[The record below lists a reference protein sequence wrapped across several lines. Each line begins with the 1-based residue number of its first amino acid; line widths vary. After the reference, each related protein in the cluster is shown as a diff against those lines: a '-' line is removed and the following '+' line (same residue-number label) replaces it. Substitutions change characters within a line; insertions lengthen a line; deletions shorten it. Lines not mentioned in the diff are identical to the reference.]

1 MYFTREGEFI
11 LKKLLVLLGIIF
23 ISLMPLEAVG
33 ARAATSYQTPNF
45 YPFKCGEKSSYEEQI
60 FLCEKEPNNQ
70 LNLANAIV
78 VNENFMGAL
87 GQDDIDYFKMTV
99 NKSGKVELFSTHTDG
114 LELGMNLFDG
124 KNNLIEPVDR
134 FELEDSNTTVLS
146 YEVVPGVYFISIT
159 DLHNSGEDH
168 IYIFSPFMQNE
179 LPINVEPEFEFDDI
193 APEKPKV
200 SIVDDNDTVIKGT
213 AEPGALIMAEV
224 NDLYIAQDVDVAAN
238 GSFSFKIKPLKAG
251 TTIKV
256 WAQDTQ
262 GNQSEVTTLKVLDKT
277 APKTLVVNK
286 VTSKSKTVTGKTEA
300 NATVE
305 VKLGTKLLGKATAD
319 AKGNYKVTIKQQKKG
334 AKLTVIAKDKAKN
347 VKSVSAIVK

>member
-1 MYFTREGEFI
+1 M
-11 LKKLLVLLGIIF
+11 F

-33 ARAATSYQTPNF
+33 ARAATSNQTPNF
-45 YPFKCGEKSSYEEQI
+45 NPFKCGEKPSYDEQI

-70 LNLANAIV
+70 INLANSIV
-78 VNENFMGAL
+78 VNENYMGTL
-87 GQDDIDYFKMTV
+87 GQDDIDYFKVTV
-99 NKSGKVELFSTHTDG
+99 NKSGELELFSTHTDG

-124 KNNLIEPVDR
+124 ENNLIEPVDR
-134 FELEDSNTTVLS
+134 FELENSNTTVLS
-146 YEVVPGVYFISIT
+146 YEVDPGVYYISIT
-159 DLHNSGEDH
+159 DLHKSGEDH

-193 APEKPKV
+193 APDKPKV

-224 NDLYIAQDVDVAAN
+224 GELYIAEDVEVGAN
-238 GSFSFKIKPLKAG
+238 GAFSFKIKPLKAG

-256 WAQDTQ
+256 WAQDSQ
-262 GNQSEVTTLKVLDKT
+262 GNQSEVTSIKVLDKT
-277 APKTLVVNK
+277 PPKTLVVNK

-300 NATVE
+300 NTTVE

-319 AKGNYKVTIKQQKKG
+319 AKGNYKITIKQQKKG
-334 AKLTVIAKDKAKN
+334 NKLTINAIDKAKN
-347 VKSVSAIVK
+347 LKSVSVIVK